1 MGRRKST
8 SINDVTAEGKEK
20 RQKAKSKREKAKE
33 RKNSLYIQ
41 YIRPPRYNSTDLFK
55 VMERILF
62 WHAKFINDQI
72 NLIQ

>member
-8 SINDVTAEGKEK
+8 SINDVTAEEKGKKEK
-20 RQKAKSKREKAKE
+20 GKGKREK
-33 RKNSLYIQ
+33 KNSLYIQ
-41 YIRPPRYNSTDLFK
+41 YIRPPRYNSTDLFR